1 MSGSVERHD
10 DADFWQAAPI
20 SGALYARFGWY
31 APHIF
36 SIAGVGLDLI
46 ARLLVVEG
54 RVQETLPADLEMDN
68 PVEPLPHLSV
78 ARPLDATNLQPKAD
92 VDLSVC
98 ASSPEAVYSASANR
112 ESNGVEPSSLVKN
125 NIALWRI
132 LIDMAKCPRGASGF
146 AMTFV
151 FGLTLGMQDSTS
163 ETIYLPQYFQLIY

>member
-1 MSGSVERHD
+1 MDITASRDTAVE
-10 DADFWQAAPI
+10 I
-20 SGALYARFGWY
+20 S
-31 APHIF
+31 
-36 SIAGVGLDLI
+36 
-46 ARLLVVEG
+46 
-54 RVQETLPADLEMDN
+54 
-68 PVEPLPHLSV
+68 PHLSI
-78 ARPLDATNLQPKAD
+78 ARPLDATKLQSKAD
-92 VDLSVC
+92 VDLSVW
-98 ASSPEAVYSASANR
+98 SSSHDAMHSASANR